1 MASVD
6 ADRFAVALAGLLEGV
21 FCPIEEGVPVVVRKS
36 CQRGAKEARRLARA
50 RFKGTGR
57 YAKGFRYKVKG
68 GGPKVS
74 GEIGNAS
81 LPGLVHLLEKGHA
94 TIGGGRVA
102 GRPHFSDAADA
113 AEAELVG
120 GIEGLVERSLA

>member
-6 ADRFAVALAGLLEGV
+6 ADRFAVSLMGLLEEV
-21 FCPIEEGVPVVVRKS
+21 PSRIEDGLPQAVRKG
-36 CQRGAKEARRLARA
+36 CQKGAKEARRLARA

-68 GGPKVS
+68 GGPRVT

-113 AEAELVG
+113 AEEELWDAVSD
-120 GIEGLVERSLA
+120 LVERSLA

>member
-6 ADRFAVALAGLLEGV
+6 ADRFAVALTGILEGV
-21 FCPIEEGVPVVVRKS
+21 SSRIEEGMPQAVRRS
-36 CQRGAKEARRLARA
+36 CQKGAKEARRLART
-50 RFKGTGR
+50 RLGGTGR

-68 GGPKVS
+68 GGAKVT
-74 GEIGNAS
+74 GEVGNAS

-102 GRPHFSDAADA
+102 GRPHLSDAADA
-113 AEAELVG
+113 AGRELVESV
-120 GIEGLVERSLA
+120 EGLVERSLG